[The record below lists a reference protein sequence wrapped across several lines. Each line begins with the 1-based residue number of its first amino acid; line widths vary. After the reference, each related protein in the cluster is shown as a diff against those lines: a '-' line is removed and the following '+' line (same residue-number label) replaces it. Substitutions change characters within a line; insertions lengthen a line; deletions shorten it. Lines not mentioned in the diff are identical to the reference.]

1 MAVNTKKLSGK
12 KLTRALDQI
21 IRDIFKL
28 KYKSPQCF
36 VCDRYSDWFSP
47 KKNPYGIQV
56 GHYISR
62 TRTVLRWDLKN
73 LYPQCSS
80 CNRTHNEAP
89 AAFSLAIVTKIGQHR
104 LDYLNNK
111 VVEQKR
117 NGGKSMTT
125 LQKRQILEELTLL
138 KEKLES

>member
-12 KLTRALDQI
+12 KLTKALDQI

-28 KYKSPQCF
+28 KYKNPQCF
-36 VCDRYSDWFSP
+36 VCDRYSDWFHP
-47 KKNPYGIQV
+47 KKTPYGIQV

-62 TRTVLRWDLKN
+62 TRTILRWDLKN
-73 LYPQCSS
+73 LFPQCSS

-89 AAFSLAIVTKIGQHR
+89 AAFSIAIVNKVGQKR

-111 VVEQKR
+111 VLEQKKL
-117 NGGKSMTT
+117 GGKSMTT
-125 LQKRQILEELTLL
+125 TQKRQLLQELTQL
-138 KEKLES
+138 KESLQ